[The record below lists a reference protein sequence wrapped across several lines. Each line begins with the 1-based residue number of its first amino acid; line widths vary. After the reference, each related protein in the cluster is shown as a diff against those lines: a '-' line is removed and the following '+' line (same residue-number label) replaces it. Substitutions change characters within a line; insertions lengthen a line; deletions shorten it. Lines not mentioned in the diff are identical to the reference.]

1 MTAAERLNLISVEDY
16 LEGELVS
23 DVKHEYLGGFVYAM
37 AGGKSRHNRIVG
49 NVFAALHAGLRD
61 KPCEPFNSDMK
72 VQAHLQGAER
82 FYYPDVSVTCT
93 PVPDDATYHTE
104 PAVVVEVISESTR
117 RIDEGE
123 KKDAYLNIPSL
134 RAYVLVEQESP
145 LVTVYR
151 RGASGGFERETYTK
165 MDEVIAL
172 LEIETQLQLADVYQR
187 VEFG

>member
-16 LEGELVS
+16 LECELVS

-37 AGGKSRHNRIVG
+37 AGAKRRHNRIAT
-49 NVFAALHAGLRD
+49 NVVAALHAGLRG

-72 VQAHLQGAER
+72 VRAHLQGAER
-82 FYYPDVSVTCT
+82 FYYPDVSLTCT
-93 PVPDDATYHTE
+93 AVPDDVSYHTE
-104 PAVVVEVISESTR
+104 PAIVVEVISESTR

-134 RAYVLVEQESP
+134 RAYVLVEQETQ
-145 LVTVYR
+145 LITVYR
-151 RGASGGFERETYTK
+151 RGESAFERETYTK

-172 LEIETQLQLADVYQR
+172 PEIETQLQLAEIYDR